1 MSMPSCRW
9 GRAGRFARLRGFALA
24 LLMAL
29 GAAPWA
35 RAAEIAIAQPAN
47 EQTVHS
53 NLGELTVSVRVTGAA
68 PGSRVRLSVDGRAQP
83 TTEGRVIALR
93 GLDRGTHVLRAEL
106 LAADGQV
113 IAASPPVTV
122 YLWHASRRNPH
133 RAP

>member
-1 MSMPSCRW
+1 MSMPSCLR
-9 GRAGRFARLRGFALA
+9 GRAGRFVRLCGFALV
-24 LLMAL
+24 LAL

-35 RAAEIAIAQPAN
+35 RAAGIAITQPAN

-53 NLGELTVSVRVTGAA
+53 NLGELTVNVRVTDAA
-68 PGSRVRLSVDGRAQP
+68 PGSRVRLNVDGRAQL
-83 TTEGRVIALR
+83 TTDGSVIALP
-93 GLDRGTHVLRAEL
+93 GLDRGTHVLKAEL

>member
-1 MSMPSCRW
+1 MSMPSCLRD
-9 GRAGRFARLRGFALA
+9 RAGRFVRLCGFALA
-24 LLMAL
+24 LAL

-35 RAAEIAIAQPAN
+35 RAAGIAITQPAN

-53 NLGELTVSVRVTGAA
+53 NLGELTVNVRVTDPA

-83 TTEGRVIALR
+83 TTTDGSVIALR
-93 GLDRGTHVLRAEL
+93 GLDRGTHVLKAEL

>member
-1 MSMPSCRW
+1 MSMPS
-9 GRAGRFARLRGFALA
+9 GHGDRAGRFARLCGLALA
-24 LLMAL
+24 LAL
-29 GAAPWA
+29 GGAPWA
-35 RAAEIAIAQPAN
+35 RAAGIAITQPAN
-47 EQTVHS
+47 EQTIHS
-53 NLGELTVSVRVTGAA
+53 NLGELTVSVRVTDAA

-83 TTEGRVIALR
+83 TTAGNVIALR
-93 GLDRGTHVLRAEL
+93 GLDRGTHVLTAEL

>member
-1 MSMPSCRW
+1 MSMPSCLR
-9 GRAGRFARLRGFALA
+9 GRAGRFTRLCGFALA
-24 LLMAL
+24 LAL

-35 RAAEIAIAQPAN
+35 RAAGIAITQPAN

-53 NLGELTVSVRVTGAA
+53 NLGELTVNVRVTDAA

-83 TTEGRVIALR
+83 ITEGRVIALR
-93 GLDRGTHVLRAEL
+93 GLDRGSHVLKAEL